1 MPCWQEQRGNPLSGM
16 WCGIATAYRGC
27 GVESPL
33 HCTAL
38 HCASIGTTA
47 PLLHSVHA
55 PPPSLRRAVFAEFES
70 SVGRDGS
77 KAQTMDGTVHPQCAH
92 TLSVLR
98 RLFTY
103 PNVGVRQSLRCLP
116 ARHPLPALSLPAFS
130 LLPACS
136 PPLPALSLP
145 ACSLLA
151 PLDPML
157 GSYV

>member
-1 MPCWQEQRGNPLSGM
+1 M
-16 WCGIATAYRGC
+16 WCGIATA
-27 GVESPL
+27 L
-33 HCTAL
+33 HCTAVRFNW
-38 HCASIGTTA
+38 HYRTPASLSA
-47 PLLHSVHA
+47 C